1 MWVRKMRN
9 VIVGILMSITWI
21 GALLAVLEA
30 DNMAVRLLV
39 LLSVAPISLVL
50 SSALT
55 AMGNGSS
62 GQQAA

>member
-50 SSALT
+50 SNALT